1 MVDKLN
7 IEMKVVKVLSLL
19 FKYLKMESDNLQY
32 FELLCFLKSSLL
44 DFLQTSVGQR
54 ESCQVGNIGEDS
66 GIENGNLNIDT

>member
-32 FELLCFLKSSLL
+32 FELLCFLKSSGLDLL
-44 DFLQTSVGQR
+44 KPCVQG
-54 ESCQVGNIGEDS
+54 
-66 GIENGNLNIDT
+66 